1 MADDRTKK
9 DGVTYP
15 TQLAAEAMASH
26 DSHSWST
33 LAPRDKRAYL
43 DAAVAVCEAIV
54 ASEEGWQIVRVADSW
69 ASDNGGH
76 CILADEVW
84 RP

>member
-1 MADDRTKK
+1 VASDRYETT

-15 TQLAAEAMASH
+15 TQLAAEALAAH
-26 DSHSWST
+26 DSRPWST
-33 LAPRDKRAYL
+33 LTPRDKRAYL

-54 ASEEGWQIVRVADSW
+54 AEGWQIVRVADSW
-69 ASDNGGH
+69 AGDNGGH